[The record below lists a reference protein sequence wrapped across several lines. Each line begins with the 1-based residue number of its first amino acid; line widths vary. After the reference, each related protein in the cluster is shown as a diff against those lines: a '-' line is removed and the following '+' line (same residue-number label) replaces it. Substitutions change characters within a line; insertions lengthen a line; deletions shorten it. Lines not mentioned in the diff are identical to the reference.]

1 MTTGAI
7 VEVAVAALLLVG
19 GIWLYRHN
27 APVDG
32 GYGSQGAVILFVI
45 AAILFIHGFGL
56 LEYRPSASELGQ

>member
-1 MTTGAI
+1 MTGGAI
-7 VEVAVAALLLVG
+7 VEVAIAALLLIG
-19 GIWLYRHN
+19 GIWLYRRN

-56 LEYRPSASELGQ
+56 LEYRPSASELGR